1 MIKYLITPSL
11 INSFEYYIG
20 DEWKTPEDSRA
31 DFLKTLSR
39 ERFKPNE
46 AMQKGID
53 FEDDIN
59 KVCQNKYLFYDFGC
73 KDENEKGLEKILQY
87 EEIISNIA
95 KIVKNGLWQE
105 SCKKDM
111 NFGNFDIILYGRCD
125 VIKADTI
132 YDIKYTGNYDIGK
145 FQNSIQHLIYMYC
158 LDLPKFAY
166 LISNGKDWWREDY
179 INCSKIEDNIR
190 SKVNNFFEYLK
201 TDKEAKRIFHNN
213 WKSKY

>member
-20 DEWKTPEDSRA
+20 NEWKTPEDSRA

-53 FEDDIN
+53 FE
-59 KVCQNKYLFYDFGC
+59 
-73 KDENEKGLEKILQY
+73 
-87 EEIISNIA
+87 A
-95 KIVKNGLWQE
+95 KIEGYCSLIKSGCEHAEQLTDDKIVSDIGNIVSGGIWQE

-179 INCSKIEDNIR
+179 INDSKIEDSIR

-201 TDKEAKRIFHNN
+201 TDKGAKRIFHNN